1 MEQPNNAPN
10 WATHWCPPFNDGG
23 NPLGFWL
30 GDMDKPFP
38 SFQGLTWPTHYG
50 VRKLSGRAGLIFRGA
65 IPLQPEV
72 LLND

>member
-1 MEQPNNAPN
+1 MKQPDNAPE
-10 WATHWCPPFNDGG
+10 WATHWCPPIGGG

-30 GDMDKPFP
+30 GNMKNPFP
-38 SFQGLTWPTHYG
+38 SFQGVTWPEHYG
-50 VRKLSGRAGLIFRGA
+50 VRKLGGRTGLIFLGA